1 MSKKGYWVVML
12 TVTDAQGYQRYRDA
26 IGDAISHFGGHYLV
40 RGGQVTNPE
49 GSDFGRHVVVEFDS
63 YKTALNCYQ
72 SQAYQTALQHRVAA
86 STGHFAIVEGA

>member
-12 TVTDAQGYQRYRDA
+12 TVTDPEGYQRYRDA
-26 IGDAISHFGGHYLV
+26 IGDAVSRFGGRHLV

-49 GSDFGRHVVVEFDS
+49 GSNFDRHVVVEFDS
-63 YKTALNCYQ
+63 YETALSCYR
-72 SQAYQTALQHRVAA
+72 SPAYQTALRNRVAS